1 VEVAPALDHTAQRQ
15 FEGTI
20 EMASRLAD
28 TYSRSPLAARD
39 KRLMDKNDY
48 WRKKLAEGR
57 DHAADGKKAFSL
69 SAEHKKDII
78 IRDMGRAAMDDTD
91 LDTSHILLAILSIT
105 DEDLQVAG
113 KLSESQL
120 KDLYS
125 SLVLI
130 FLVSAS

>member
-1 VEVAPALDHTAQRQ
+1 
-15 FEGTI
+15 
-20 EMASRLAD
+20 
-28 TYSRSPLAARD
+28 
-39 KRLMDKNDY
+39 MDKNDY

>member
-1 VEVAPALDHTAQRQ
+1 MEVAPALDHTAQRQ